1 MRVIFVLL
9 LLLRIIYSSHAQ
21 DNLTPEKYV
30 EQVLTI
36 IEKYS
41 LRRDSIDLKKMRE
54 NASTQ
59 VASAKSIKDCYPI
72 VQTMLYELNDHHS
85 HFMTKED
92 TKAWKSTSST
102 TSRYT
107 EELDPFMGIVLNGDI
122 GYLNMNGFA
131 SGDSISLI
139 DYSTKLQTLIKSLD
153 SNRIKGWILDLR
165 QNGGGNCWPMLTG
178 IGPLLGDGICG
189 YFINNNNIAS
199 SWFYNE
205 GAAGIQSNEFVKVSG
220 KGYKLM
226 KNNNPIAVL
235 TGANTASSGEVVV
248 TAFRQKENTRSFG
261 EPTAGLSTGNATF
274 ELSDGSMLVLTTTVY
289 ADRKGN
295 RYGGRIVPDSSVKFS
310 YQEIA
315 SDTDQVIKA
324 AIEWIYKY

>member
-9 LLLRIIYSSHAQ
+9 VLLRIVCSTQAQ
-21 DNLTPEKYV
+21 DDLTPEKYV

-41 LRRDSIDLKKMRE
+41 LRRDSLDLRKIKE
-54 NASTQ
+54 NAMTQ

-72 VQTMLYELNDHHS
+72 VQTILYELSDHHS
-85 HFMTKED
+85 HFMTAED

-102 TSRYT
+102 ASKYT
-107 EELDPFMGIVLNGDI
+107 KEPDPFMGMLLNGDI
-122 GYLNMNGFA
+122 GYINMKGFA
-131 SGDSISLI
+131 SGDSISIL
-139 DYSTKLQTLIKSLD
+139 DYSTKLQSLIKSLD
-153 SNRIKGWILDLR
+153 GKRIKGWILDLR

-178 IGPLLGDGICG
+178 VGPLLGDGICG
-189 YFINNNNIAS
+189 YFINNNNITS

-226 KNNNPIAVL
+226 KNKSPIAVL

-248 TAFRQKENTRSFG
+248 TAFRQKQNTRSFG

-295 RYGGRIVPDSSVKFS
+295 RYGGRIVPDSIVKFS
-310 YQEIA
+310 YQELA
-315 SDTDQVIKA
+315 TDKDQVIKTA
-324 AIEWIYKY
+324 MEWIYKY